1 MRRTSPVTASAIALG
16 CIGSL
21 CIFSAC
27 RAIVGN
33 YEVGPTHDAG
43 SDSTAEIAVDSTPPV
58 DSSTDAGLD
67 LGSDAADGGGLL
79 ASCNAYLLA
88 GSSKGDGIYS
98 LAAKEGAVRVWCDM
112 SRDGGGWRLVATKSP
127 STSASAWHGESAVNK
142 TLELIDPATPGD
154 AVLAIDWAQLGFTQV
169 IYDLGPPPTPT
180 RAFFTTLT
188 TDEKNGARGALSL
201 LPMPTLKPKCTI
213 DGVDYPACSPP
224 PPDGGGPPPGGDKA
238 LGWLYSPTGV
248 SCWWAYDTSNGS
260 QECKTAKPGGGHV
273 WVK

>member
-1 MRRTSPVTASAIALG
+1 MRTFVPCAVVAALAAL
-16 CIGSL
+16 S
-21 CIFSAC
+21 SC

-33 YEVGPTHDAG
+33 YEVGPAHDAGG
-43 SDSTAEIAVDSTPPV
+43 SDSTAEISVDSTPAV
-58 DSSTDAGLD
+58 DSSGDAGSDLGTDAG
-67 LGSDAADGGGLL
+67 DAGPL

-88 GSSKGDGIYS
+88 GSKADGVYS
-98 LAAKEGAVRVWCDM
+98 IAAKEGPARVFCDM
-112 SRDGGGWRLVATKSP
+112 TRDGGGWTLVATKSP
-127 STSASAWHGESAVNK
+127 STSASPWRGESGVTK

-154 AVLAIDWAQLGFTQV
+154 AVLAIDWTQLGFTQV

-201 LPMPTLKPKCTI
+201 LPGPTLKPKCTI
-213 DGVDYPACSPP
+213 DGIDYPACSPP
-224 PPDGGGPPPGGDKA
+224 PGDGGGPPPGGDKA

-248 SCWWAYDTSNGS
+248 SCWWAYDTSSGS
-260 QECKTAKPGGGHV
+260 QECKTGKAGGGHV